1 MRLYGAT
8 AERGDIMKYGK
19 QDILNLIKGGLIVSC
34 QALPGEPLYV
44 EEKSIMYLM
53 ARAAKQAGAKCIRT
67 NSVRDVMTVKEE
79 TGLPV
84 IGLIKQIYEGYEPYI
99 TPTMKE
105 VDELAGAQADIIA
118 LDCTDRKR
126 GDGLSVEKRIQEI
139 RDRHGDILLMADIST
154 YEEGV
159 KAWRAGVDFVGTT
172 MSGYT
177 AYSRQE
183 DGPDYDLVRKLA
195 ATVDIPVIGEGK
207 IHYPHEA
214 VEMLDA
220 GAYAV
225 VVGGAITR
233 PLEIAQRFMAAIEA
247 GKLSEQERRD
257 HPCRS

>member
-159 KAWRAGVDFVGTT
+159 RAWRAGVDFVGTT

-214 VEMLDA
+214 VKMLDA

-233 PLEIAQRFMAAIEA
+233 PLEIAQRFMAAIED

-257 HPCRS
+257 HLCRS